1 MLADIHD
8 NNYAKVSIQK
18 NKYFLMEL
26 SLIKDMPIRYW
37 SVKDKS
43 WFIPIFDL
51 GLLSRKTKK
60 TPYKLQITD
69 ELKEKYQQY
78 IANIKDILK
87 IKKISNET
95 FIKDMDVLAIN
106 LYPFQ
111 TVGAYY
117 LYKAQNAIL
126 GDSVGLGKTIM
137 ALAVVERWFN
147 EVRIN
152 STLVLC
158 PSTLKRNWENEIKRF
173 TERSTIVISG
183 DKPKRKQQY
192 KQAYKYDF
200 IVISYDTLFRD
211 YEDLI
216 KPFILD
222 KNFYF
227 TLIMDELQSLKN
239 SSAKRTKF
247 SKLIAKNA
255 KYRLGL
261 SATPIE
267 NGIMDLYNVYQVID
281 NKIFGDGRLY
291 EHFKNRYCILDYWGG
306 IKDIKNRNIII
317 KRMKHVFI
325 KRFKEDVS
333 MQLPKG
339 IENNYWIQLSDAQ
352 RSIYNDIKKKIIDE
366 INDEKKAKKVR
377 QANALAMIMYLRQV
391 CLSAKLLGVAD
402 NISTKTDFLLDFIKS
417 LDNRSKIVIFV
428 HFKMMLQLLKNS
440 LIDAGYNILTITAS
454 DKIDDRFNILD
465 KFNNNK
471 NTKILL
477 TGDVLTEGVNIPSAN
492 YSVNFDMLFNPA
504 KMEQRNGRIDR
515 LDNKHKTLNIINF
528 IAENTIEER
537 MFEILENKRKLYKSI
552 IDQNKVEG
560 RLTLNNIGKLL

>member
-333 MQLPKG
+333 MQLPKR

>member
-1 MLADIHD
+1 
-8 NNYAKVSIQK
+8 
-18 NKYFLMEL
+18 
-26 SLIKDMPIRYW
+26 
-37 SVKDKS
+37 
-43 WFIPIFDL
+43 
-51 GLLSRKTKK
+51 
-60 TPYKLQITD
+60 
-69 ELKEKYQQY
+69 
-78 IANIKDILK
+78 
-87 IKKISNET
+87 
-95 FIKDMDVLAIN
+95 
-106 LYPFQ
+106 
-111 TVGAYY
+111 
-117 LYKAQNAIL
+117 
-126 GDSVGLGKTIM
+126 
-137 ALAVVERWFN
+137 
-147 EVRIN
+147 
-152 STLVLC
+152 
-158 PSTLKRNWENEIKRF
+158 
-173 TERSTIVISG
+173 
-183 DKPKRKQQY
+183 
-192 KQAYKYDF
+192 
-200 IVISYDTLFRD
+200 
-211 YEDLI
+211 
-216 KPFILD
+216 
-222 KNFYF
+222 
-227 TLIMDELQSLKN
+227 
-239 SSAKRTKF
+239 
-247 SKLIAKNA
+247 
-255 KYRLGL
+255 
-261 SATPIE
+261 
-267 NGIMDLYNVYQVID
+267 
-281 NKIFGDGRLY
+281 
-291 EHFKNRYCILDYWGG
+291 
-306 IKDIKNRNIII
+306 
-317 KRMKHVFI
+317 MKHVFI

-333 MQLPKG
+333 MQLPKR

-417 LDNRSKIVIFV
+417 LDNKSKIVIFV

-537 MFEILENKRKLYKSI
+537 MFEILENKRRLYKSI